1 MKQSIEIIKNCIDKM
16 PSGPVKNI
24 DGKIT
29 PPSKKNLKESMEA
42 LIHHFKL
49 FSEGFRVPWGEIY
62 TSVQHINSR
71 VPRFDKRRTIQKGQ
85 VGNLLLRIAAISK

>member
-1 MKQSIEIIKNCIDKM
+1 MSMKKISETQPESFEFLQVNLQEAENIIKNCIDKM

-29 PPSKKNLKESMEA
+29 PPPKKALKESMEA

-49 FSEGFRVPWGEIY
+49 FSEGFRVPEGEIY
-62 TSVQHINSR
+62 TAVEA
-71 VPRFDKRRTIQKGQ
+71 P
-85 VGNLLLRIAAISK
+85 